1 MALRRGTAPKI
12 PHESREV
19 SGFMKDPAEGPEPV
33 DIEVGERVR
42 LLRKQ
47 RGISQSG
54 LGEAIGVSF
63 QQVQKYERGSNR
75 ISISMATRI
84 AQCLETT
91 VADLIGEQNDDRSA
105 FGDLAGLMSEPGA
118 LDLLR
123 GYAALP
129 RGAQRRA
136 IVDLVTALAAED

>member
-1 MALRRGTAPKI
+1 
-12 PHESREV
+12 
-19 SGFMKDPAEGPEPV
+19 MKDPAEGPEPV

>member
-1 MALRRGTAPKI
+1 
-12 PHESREV
+12 
-19 SGFMKDPAEGPEPV
+19 MKDPAEGPDPV

-47 RGISQSG
+47 RVISQSE
-54 LGEAIGVSF
+54 LGESIGVSF
-63 QQVQKYERGSNR
+63 QQIQKYERGSNR
-75 ISISMATRI
+75 ISISMLSRI
-84 AQCLETT
+84 ASTLGTS
-91 VADLIGEQNDDRSA
+91 VADLVGERDDGRRA

-118 LDLLR
+118 IDLLR

-136 IVDLVTALAAED
+136 IVDLVTALAAAD

>member
-1 MALRRGTAPKI
+1 
-12 PHESREV
+12 
-19 SGFMKDPAEGPEPV
+19 MKDPAEGPDPV
-33 DIEVGERVR
+33 DIAVGERVR

-47 RGISQSG
+47 RGESQNG

-63 QQVQKYERGSNR
+63 QQIQKYERGSNR
-75 ISISMATRI
+75 ISISMLSRI
-84 AQCLETT
+84 ANFLGTT
-91 VADLIGEQNDDRSA
+91 VADLIGEQDGGSSA